1 MYKVGV
7 AVLLIG
13 VAILCSYWIIA
24 VISSVIFEDEVPIL
38 IKIALPAV
46 FVGSALLLITTIR
59 DRIRDKK
66 KENFEEVK
74 Y

>member
-13 VAILCSYWIIA
+13 VAILSSYWIIA

-46 FVGSALLLITTIR
+46 FVGSALLFITTIR

>member
-13 VAILCSYWIIA
+13 VAILSSYWIIA

-46 FVGSALLLITTIR
+46 FVGSALLFITTIR

-66 KENFEEVK
+66 
-74 Y
+74 